1 METGEYYKRIKYRCH
16 RLPHIS
22 IATQEDQ
29 KGLKVLDSQ
38 IKEIVKQLNISDEIK
53 ITFSQGQC
61 LQVEKQGN
69 VAKITYGRRVELFR
83 GLGLLAEHSAD
94 YSYTTTQQA
103 YFTMNGAMLDCSRNG
118 VVNLNA
124 AKQMIRYM
132 ALMGHNMLMLYTE
145 DTYEVP
151 EYPYFGYM
159 RGRYTQKQLQELDAY
174 AQGYGIELIPCIQTL
189 AHLSATL
196 RWMCFDDVKDDA
208 DTLLIGEEKTYQL
221 IEAMIRAC
229 RNSFTTDRI
238 HIGMDE
244 AFMMGF
250 GRYRMKH
257 GIPDREKIFC
267 EHLYRVNEICQKY
280 GFKPMIWS
288 DMFYRLAVG
297 AEGGEYTAG
306 EISQEV
312 MDLVPGNVDLVYWDY
327 YKHDKDAY
335 CTPMRS
341 HKKFDNHIIFAGGSW
356 RWAGF
361 APHIE
366 MSLDASQKALMA
378 CKETGIREVFCT
390 AWGDQGNE
398 CPMFSILPTLQLFAE
413 LSYNEN
419 VDREMLAS
427 RLHACTGE
435 YWEDLML
442 MDNPNRP
449 DGKYRQVEVNPS
461 TYLLYAD
468 VLGNLYERHTEACYQ
483 EYYDQYASKLHK
495 AALHSPSLGY
505 AYDMLAKL
513 CHVLSLKACVS
524 ADAYQAYQV
533 GDRQTLRVIAEE
545 TMPEILERL
554 EAFRASVEK
563 RWLAEFNYS
572 GYDVMD
578 YRLGGVSARVKSA
591 IRRLQAYLSGEI
603 EKLDELEQDRLSFNC
618 ITDAQLQEDRIM
630 SWNCRAHHVSA
641 NNL

>member
-1 METGEYYKRIKYRCH
+1 MTD
-16 RLPHIS
+16 L
-22 IATQEDQ
+22 QM
-29 KGLKVLDSQ
+29 
-38 IKEIVKQLNISDEIK
+38 KEILNQLNLPVDLRIETD
-53 ITFSQGQC
+53 FRQGEP
-61 LQVEKQGN
+61 LQVQKHGN
-69 VAKITYGRRVELFR
+69 LCKITYGQRVELFR
-83 GLGLLAEHSAD
+83 GLGLLAEHAAE
-94 YSYTTTQQA
+94 YNYITTQRA
-103 YFTMNGAMLDCSRNG
+103 HFTMNGAMLDCSRNG
-118 VVNLNA
+118 VMNLQA

-159 RGRYTQKQLQELDAY
+159 RGGYTQKQLQELDTY
-174 AQGYGIELIPCIQTL
+174 ARGYGIELIPCIQTL

-229 RNSFTTDRI
+229 RNSFTSKRI

-250 GRYRMKH
+250 GRYRIKN

-267 EHLYRVNEICQKY
+267 EHLYRVNEICKKY

-288 DMFYRLAVG
+288 DMFYRLAAG
-297 AEGGEYTAG
+297 AEGGEYTSG
-306 EISQEV
+306 QISQEI
-312 MDLVPGNVDLVYWDY
+312 MDLIPGNVELVYWDY
-327 YKHDKDAY
+327 YKHDQDAY
-335 CTPMRS
+335 CVPMRS
-341 HKKFDNHIIFAGGSW
+341 HKKFANPIIFAGGAW

-366 MSLDASQKALMA
+366 KSLDASQKALLA
-378 CKETGIREVFCT
+378 CKETGIQEVFCT

-398 CPMFSILPTLQLFAE
+398 CPMFSILPALQLYAE

-442 MDNPNRP
+442 MDQPNSP
-449 DGKYRQVEVNPS
+449 DGKSRLTEVNPS

-468 VLGNLYERHTEACYQ
+468 VLGNLYEKHTEESYKAN
-483 EYYDQYASKLHK
+483 YAKYAKELSE
-495 AALHSPSLGY
+495 AALRSPDLGY

-524 ADAYQAYQV
+524 ADAYKAYQF
-533 GDRQTLRVIAEE
+533 GDRETLRVIAEE

-554 EAFRASVEK
+554 EAFRASVER
-563 RWLAEFNYS
+563 RWLAEFGYS
-572 GYDVMD
+572 GYDILD

-591 IRRLQAYLSGEI
+591 IRRLNAYLAGEL
-603 EKLDELEQDRLSFNC
+603 EKLDELEQSRLSFNC
-618 ITDAQLQEDRIM
+618 ITDAQLQEDRVM
-630 SWNCRAHHVSA
+630 SWNYRSHHVSA